1 MDDETRVDVTSDEF
15 RDDSSAALGLGH
27 HATKARSG
35 GANKFFE
42 QEERE
47 HRRLQT
53 EEMAK
58 QGVSDPTKV
67 RPTNHGAYDVD
78 EGHERR
84 KAADEEYLGDSI
96 QNLAGSTRRVH
107 AGGGGGNVTKIV
119 KTPVTETCPDCLGTC
134 VTSSVELSEVREN
147 PLCKRCKGAGTIVT
161 GWKQEQVQLM
171 GAKSVGGG
179 GGSGGKMKRGK
190 RGGGAATN
198 GEILASY
205 GADGKAYVHTIEPEA
220 RSERFEGRMSEA
232 TAEGILA
239 FQEQTGVNLSGIA
252 AAVARMQESNDP
264 NVRLALEMLVS
275 QVPVRGGTSK
285 AS

>member
-1 MDDETRVDVTSDEF
+1 MDDETKVDVTSDEF

-84 KAADEEYLGDSI
+84 KDAEREYLGDSI
-96 QNLAGSTRRVH
+96 ENLAGTNRRIH
-107 AGGGGGNVTKIV
+107 AGGGGGN
-119 KTPVTETCPDCLGTC
+119 KTQFREEPIFDTCSRCSGIGT
-134 VTSSVELSEVREN
+134 VDPGGGALKRIGIA
-147 PLCKRCKGAGTIVT
+147 CKRCKGT
-161 GWKQEQVQLM
+161 GNVKTGSRTVQVQMM
-171 GAKSVGGG
+171 GAKSAGGG
-179 GGSGGKMKRGK
+179 GGSGGKMKRSKKPGS
-190 RGGGAATN
+190 RDA
-198 GEILASY
+198 GEPVILASY
-205 GADGKAYVHTIEPEA
+205 IHTIEPEA
-220 RSERFEGRMSEA
+220 RSERFAGRMSES

-264 NVRLALEMLVS
+264 NVRLALEMLVK
-275 QVPVRGGTSK
+275 QVPVREGKSQ